1 MSPQNDFGPIT
12 RINAEAVGEP
22 GKRSFRLLIDSGD
35 SSAMVW
41 MEKEQLF
48 EMGVTIRRLL
58 AMVADSRGSSSPP
71 QPTIAS
77 ASLEFKV
84 GRRSVGHDPESGYLI
99 IEAHDVEGAPGAA
112 ADLRVWPTP
121 DQMEALAEEAFAVCS
136 AGRPLCPLC
145 GGPIDPTGH
154 FCVRL
159 NGHGDSTAFQ
169 QE

>member
-12 RINAEAVGEP
+12 RINAEAVGES
-22 GKRSFRLLIDSGD
+22 GKRTFRLLIDNGD
-35 SSAMVW
+35 SSALVW
-41 MEKEQLF
+41 LEKEQLF
-48 EMGVTIRRLL
+48 ELGVTIQRLL
-58 AMVADSRGSSSPP
+58 AMVTGSRGSSGPP

-77 ASLEFKV
+77 TSLEFKV
-84 GRRSVGHDPESGYLI
+84 GRLSVGHDPESGYFI
-99 IEAHDVEGAPGAA
+99 IEAHDVEGAPGAK
-112 ADLRVWPTP
+112 ADLRVWPTS
-121 DQMEALAEEAFAVCS
+121 DQMEALAEEIFAVCS

-159 NGHGDSTAFQ
+159 NGHGDHATFQ